1 MIDNITENILDNR
14 LKPLKA
20 ALFDLDGTLF
30 DTEGQY
36 TIFWGGIGKKYRPD
50 IPTLA
55 QDIKGTTLTQ
65 IYERYFPDPALQ
77 AQITAELDEW
87 ERTMKY
93 EFVPGALNLIKDLKA
108 NGVKCA
114 IVTSSNIKKMQ
125 SVEAQMPEFA
135 TLFDHVLTSEDFSA
149 SKPNPDCYLKGA
161 SVFDADLDECVVFED
176 AFTGL
181 EAGTSAGIFTFG
193 IASYNSAE
201 AIMDKCD
208 QVLNS
213 FEGLTLE
220 MVERF
225 RMANLAPGQL
235 IEQVTDAYLKTIGG
249 TLTADNMDNLTADQ
263 HSILCY
269 RYILDEVMQGG
280 FIQLILNGYA
290 PYVLEG
296 PFPMVV
302 KKMWEMKDFSKLLY
316 EAKKQY
322 HYHSEE
328 LNRDMDEEEFMAL
341 YEQLDELNELGDD
354 FLEEHQETVTPLV
367 AKMIVDNW
375 DRYGKE

>member
-36 TIFWGGIGKKYRPD
+36 TIFWGGIGEKYRPD

-65 IYERYFPDPALQ
+65 IFERYFPDSALQ
-77 AQITAELDEW
+77 AQITTELDEW

-93 EFVPGALNLIKDLKA
+93 EFVPGALDFIKDLKA
-108 NGVKCA
+108 NGVRCA

-135 TLFDHVLTSEDFSA
+135 TLFDRVLTSEDFSA

-201 AIMDKCD
+201 AIKDKCD
-208 QVLNS
+208 QVLNN

-220 MVERF
+220 MVERY
-225 RMANLAPGQL
+225 RMAKLAPGQL
-235 IEQVTDAYLKTIGG
+235 IEQVTDAYLKAIGG
-249 TLTADNMDNLTADQ
+249 ALTADNMDTLTADQ

-328 LNRDMDEEEFMAL
+328 LNRDMDEDEFMAL

>member
-77 AQITAELDEW
+77 AQITAELDDW
-87 ERTMKY
+87 ERNMKY

-135 TLFDHVLTSEDFSA
+135 TLFDRVLTSEDFSA

>member
-36 TIFWGGIGKKYRPD
+36 TIFWGGIGEKYRPD

-65 IYERYFPDPALQ
+65 IFERYFPDSALQ
-77 AQITAELDEW
+77 TQITTELNEW

-93 EFVPGALNLIKDLKA
+93 EFVPGALDFIKDLKA
-108 NGVKCA
+108 NGVRCA

-135 TLFDHVLTSEDFSA
+135 TLFDRVLTSEDFSA

-193 IASYNSAE
+193 IVSYNSAE

-225 RMANLAPGQL
+225 RMAKLAPGQL
-235 IEQVTDAYLKTIGG
+235 IEQVTDAYLNAIGG
-249 TLTADNMDNLTADQ
+249 ALTADNMDNLTADQ

-354 FLEEHQETVTPLV
+354 FLEEHQETVTPLI